1 MNNKINNGKEFIM
14 KKIISSI
21 LIAILLMSVAIIPG
35 YSFDEQYV
43 YVAPDGEKIYYYLD
57 ENLNPYN
64 YIGDDKVYLALPL
77 EHLRVTDPAILA
89 ELNSSIE
96 TASVNSVPST
106 YYDISTGGAST
117 ASPHYTKSV
126 SFESAS
132 SFTTPV
138 LKLNTS
144 HTTMRVKAS
153 NIVKKNIFAGKKFDV
168 THYYYSVTDDSW
180 FNQAD
185 TGIDL
190 SSTYP
195 ILYTPDV
202 YNFSKIKITKNS
214 AIKTFT
220 LDVWTTPLW

>member
-1 MNNKINNGKEFIM
+1 M

-64 YIGDDKVYLALPL
+64 YIGEDKVYLALPL

-106 YYDISTGGAST
+106 YYDISTGGTST

-126 SFESAS
+126 SFESVS

-144 HTTMRVKAS
+144 HTTMRVRAS

-168 THYYYSVTDDSW
+168 THYYYDSINDAW
-180 FNQAD
+180 DSQTHNDQELA
-185 TGIDL
+185 
-190 SSTYP
+190 STLAFYHYP
-195 ILYTPDV
+195 NINNYGKV
-202 YNFSKIKITKNS
+202 KVSKNS